1 MKKLFILIIL
11 IIICGKVLNA
21 IDNKEYNRAVERCG
35 NSDNVVERYTNLG
48 DKYFTCKVDK

>member
-1 MKKLFILIIL
+1 MKKLFILII
-11 IIICGKVLNA
+11 IVIICGKVLNA

-35 NSDNVVERYTNLG
+35 NSDNVVERYTNLD